1 MFLQEL
7 ITFFQQLLNGLTL
20 GSTYALIALGYT
32 MVYGILEI
40 INFAHGEIY
49 MFGAFVGM
57 FLLRSGKVPF
67 PLAFLL
73 AMGAAALLGVTIE
86 RIAYRPL
93 RRSPR
98 ITALISAIG
107 MSILLQNL
115 AILLLGPQTSPFPK
129 PFAVSVFK
137 LAELPNYPHALTVQ
151 INTLQIF
158 IMLISFALML
168 GLHFLVQKT
177 KIGKAMR
184 ATAQDKETV
193 SLMGI
198 NVNNVISITF
208 AIGSALGAAAGI
220 LIGIYFN
227 AVYPTMGVMPG
238 LKGFVAAVMG
248 GIGNIPGAM
257 VGGLLLGLME
267 VFGAAYIS
275 SSLKDAIAFAV
286 LIIILLLRPAGLLGK
301 NVQEKV

>member
-1 MFLQEL
+1 MLLPEL

-57 FLLRSGKVPF
+57 FLVQVAKLPF
-67 PLAFLL
+67 LLAFVL
-73 AMGAAALLGVTIE
+73 AMGASALLGVTIE

-107 MSILLQNL
+107 MSILLQNI
-115 AILLLGPQTSPFPK
+115 AIRFLGPQTRPFPK
-129 PFAVSVFK
+129 PFAVTVFK
-137 LAELPNYPHALTVQ
+137 LAEINSYPNALTVQ
-151 INTLQIF
+151 INSLQIF
-158 IMLISFALML
+158 IMLMSFSLML

-177 KIGKAMR
+177 RVGRAMR
-184 ATAQDKETV
+184 ATAQDRETA

-198 NVNNVISITF
+198 NVNDVISVTF
-208 AIGSALGAAAGI
+208 ALGSALGAAAGV
-220 LIGIYFN
+220 LIGVYFN
-227 AVYPTMGVMPG
+227 AVYPTMGVLVG
-238 LKGFVAAVMG
+238 IKGFVAAVLG

-275 SSLKDAIAFAV
+275 SDLKDAIAFTV
-286 LIIILLLRPAGLLGK
+286 LIIILLLKPAGLLGK
-301 NVQEKV
+301 HVQEKV

>member
-1 MFLQEL
+1 MLIQEM

-57 FLLRSGKVPF
+57 FLIRSGVPF
-67 PLAFLL
+67 ILAFLM
-73 AMGAAALLGVTIE
+73 AMAASALLGITIE

-93 RRSPR
+93 RTSPR

-115 AILLLGPQTSPFPK
+115 AILLLGPQTQAFPK

-137 LAELPNYPHALTVQ
+137 IAELPGYPNALTVQ
-151 INTLQIF
+151 INSLQIF
-158 IMLISFALML
+158 IMLISCSLML

-184 ATAQDKETV
+184 ATAQDKETS

-198 NVNNVISITF
+198 NVNNVISVTF
-208 AIGSALGAAAGI
+208 AIGSSLGAAAGI

-227 AVYPTMGVMPG
+227 AVYPTMGAMPG

-257 VGGLLLGLME
+257 VGGMLLGLME

-275 SSLKDAIAFAV
+275 SSLKDAIAFSV